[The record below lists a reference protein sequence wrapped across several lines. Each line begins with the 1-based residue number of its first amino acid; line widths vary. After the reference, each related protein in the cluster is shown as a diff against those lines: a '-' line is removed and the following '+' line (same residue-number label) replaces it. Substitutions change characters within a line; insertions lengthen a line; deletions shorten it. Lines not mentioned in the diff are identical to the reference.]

1 MKNVNN
7 SVKKYDLQTTV
18 TPWFI
23 MSLNIICNFIY
34 SHEPIKAD
42 NFVYERLYK
51 LSSKVLVNL

>member
-1 MKNVNN
+1 MI
-7 SVKKYDLQTTV
+7 DLQTTV